1 MSREIPVKRN
11 RFIVNLE
18 DEITKD
24 YSRRF
29 IVYYQNTEKE
39 VNEIFWPFAKEYLKG
54 KSLLYLPHTE
64 IVKIIDVD
72 KEEKFVPDYLSA
84 QSFISL
90 SKKENMPKL
99 IKDYRTFLNSKKI
112 SHDEIRYEFT
122 KETLFKFDQVKLWE
136 IEAES

>member
-90 SKKENMPKL
+90 SKKRKHAQIDKRL
-99 IKDYRTFLNSKKI
+99 
-112 SHDEIRYEFT
+112 
-122 KETLFKFDQVKLWE
+122 
-136 IEAES
+136 